1 MKMPPTMLQHNKQ
14 NGSAVNK
21 RARRIRTFRKHTTR
35 SQVRSRL
42 HPNRRCPRRESEAT
56 DIEGWGKSSKEE
68 LLTEVT
74 KYLVEQGVAEDHSVL
89 RAKYA
94 HCHNHRVAVLAN
106 QALLRIRESKKK
118 LQAETSQTR
127 TGEVLARLAPSSG
140 GCGSTTGAAWAYLL
154 RQTSDDEDTSIT
166 CEQ

>member
-1 MKMPPTMLQHNKQ
+1 MVADENAANNAAAQQ
-14 NGSAVNK
+14 AEWQ
-21 RARRIRTFRKHTTR
+21 RRQQASSTNPYFRKHTTR

-74 KYLVEQGVAEDHSVL
+74 KYLVEQGVAEDHSML
-89 RAKYA
+89 RANYA
-94 HCHNHRVAVLAN
+94 HCLIHRVAVLAN

-140 GCGSTTGAAWAYLL
+140 GCGSTIRGQPGPIFSGRRPMTKILH
-154 RQTSDDEDTSIT
+154 
-166 CEQ
+166 